1 MAEQNN
7 TPEAFEE
14 RDDIITL
21 TDEEGN
27 ETDFQVIDGV
37 EYNGK
42 TYLMLIEAEAADDDS
57 ADAMILRLD
66 EEGEEEILS
75 TVDDEDEFNAVAK
88 LFEEQGE
95 EGDYDVDPAD
105 GN

>member
-1 MAEQNN
+1 MDENN
-7 TPEAFEE
+7 E
-14 RDDIITL
+14 REFYTL

-27 ETDFQVIDGV
+27 ETDFQVIDGA

>member
-27 ETDFQVIDGV
+27 ETDFQVIDGA

-66 EEGEEEILS
+66 EEGGEEILS

-105 GN
+105 EN

>member
-27 ETDFQVIDGV
+27 ETDFQVIDGA

-95 EGDYDVDPAD
+95 EGDYDVAPAD